1 MVIQNPRQARLIAAT
16 AAAFLCG
23 ALAVSCARPVPPAC
37 DGQRAFDLLTRQVGF
52 GPRNTGSA
60 GWRTFQSF
68 LAVYLDSLRVSYE
81 KQPFEY
87 YDYLNGDTVA
97 MVNWIARINP
107 DRGKRV
113 LICAHYD
120 SRPRA
125 ERDADSLRARQPLP
139 GANDGA
145 SGTAVA
151 LHLIELMSVSPPSI
165 GVDVVLFDGEDYG
178 PSGRLDQYLLGS
190 AYFASHNR
198 TAYAFGILI
207 DMVGDRD
214 LHIYREGYSEQH
226 ARQVNDLIWRAAAAA
241 GEKAFIDSVGAEVV
255 DDHMSLLAAGIRT
268 VDIIDFTYP
277 YWHTQADTPDKCSPA
292 SLQSVGRVILDVVYD
307 Q

>member
-1 MVIQNPRQARLIAAT
+1 MTFRNPQQAILM
-16 AAAFLCG
+16 AAAHLCG
-23 ALAVSCARPVPPAC
+23 ALAVSCAGPAPPAF
-37 DGQRAFDLLTRQVGF
+37 DGARAFDLLARQVEL
-52 GPRNTGSA
+52 GPRNPESA
-60 GWRTFQSF
+60 GWLAFQSF
-68 LAVYLDSLRVSYE
+68 LEGYLDSLRVPYE
-81 KQPFEY
+81 KQPFAY
-87 YDYLNGDTVA
+87 FDYLTGDTVT
-97 MVNWIARINP
+97 MVNWIARISP
-107 DRGKRV
+107 DRGKRM

-125 ERDADSLRARQPLP
+125 EHDADSLRARQPLP

-145 SGTAVA
+145 SGTAVV

-178 PSGRLDQYLLGS
+178 PSGRLEQYLLGS
-190 AYFASHNR
+190 AYFASQNR
-198 TAYAFGILI
+198 TAYTFGILI

-214 LHIYREGYSEQH
+214 LRIYREGYSEQH
-226 ARQVNDLIWRAAAAA
+226 AQQVNDLIWRAAAAA
-241 GEKAFIDSVGAEVV
+241 GERAFIDSVGAEVV

-277 YWHTQADTPDKCSPA
+277 YWHTQADTPDKCSPV
-292 SLQSVGRVILDVVYD
+292 SLQLVGRVILDVVYD